1 MHCDVY
7 KFPKHEEMYVYIARP
22 DYPDDTEELKDW
34 LAVLP
39 KDLRQNLGEGR
50 FLMHLDLDETK
61 KLARVDKDEVI
72 AKLSEQGYFVQAPP
86 ADVLTRQATN
96 RVKAMQDKKYD

>member
-7 KFPKHEEMYVYIARP
+7 KFPKHEEVCLYCRP

-50 FLMHLDLDETK
+50 FLMHLDPMRPKNWLEWIK
-61 KLARVDKDEVI
+61 
-72 AKLSEQGYFVQAPP
+72 
-86 ADVLTRQATN
+86 
-96 RVKAMQDKKYD
+96 MM

>member
-1 MHCDVY
+1 
-7 KFPKHEEMYVYIARP
+7 
-22 DYPDDTEELKDW
+22 
-34 LAVLP
+34 
-39 KDLRQNLGEGR
+39 
-50 FLMHLDLDETK
+50 MHLDLDETK